1 MRSGLAQISVV
12 LRRLVLASVAV
23 VGVSYNVYAADVLP
37 VYSKEPS
44 LPPACTWC
52 GFYEGVNLGY
62 GWSRDTLDVVGTPG
76 LVNPPFIAAAPSQA
90 AAIAGVTQDLSL
102 H

>member
-44 LPPACTWC
+44 LPPQCTWA
-52 GFYEGVNLGY
+52 GSIRASISVTALA
-62 GWSRDTLDVVGTPG
+62 GTPSTWSG
-76 LVNPPFIAAAPSQA
+76 R
-90 AAIAGVTQDLSL
+90 QD
-102 H
+102 